1 MNRTGGNQVRVAG
14 GFSVVETL
22 IASLILLFIALG
34 IIPIF
39 ARAIRDN
46 SSGSDSSQATN
57 HARSRI
63 EEALQLPF
71 NNQALAVTGAATA
84 AQTVD
89 FWDQG
94 SPDRV
99 GETAER
105 WVTTRPSLT
114 RALWTRTLQV
124 RQFGIADLDDGRLD
138 TPLPG
143 STQPVFVHLKEVE
156 VRLVSEKQPGNPLA
170 TAGGQL
176 VFRSLKPF

>member
-1 MNRTGGNQVRVAG
+1 MHRTGNQVRVAR
-14 GFSVVETL
+14 GFSIVETL

-34 IIPIF
+34 IVPIF

-57 HARSRI
+57 HARARV

-71 NNQALAVTGAATA
+71 NNQALTVTGAATA

-89 FWDQG
+89 FWAQG
-94 SPDRV
+94 SPDLS
-99 GETAER
+99 GEAAEG
-105 WVTTRPSLT
+105 WVSARPADSHV
-114 RALWTRTLQV
+114 LWTRTLQV
-124 RQFGIADLDDGRLD
+124 RQFGISDLDDGRLD
-138 TPLPG
+138 VPLPG